1 MKKTRF
7 LFGLLLLALCFSG
20 FLGCAKDEDDSG
32 GLANLMFIHAYTSG
46 KNATVLVNDSLM
58 LPLTAG
64 FGNFTLYQS
73 LASGNSSFKIRD
85 NTLDSIIASNSFN
98 LKKNS
103 NNTLMLTNKD
113 AGSEL
118 LLVSDDLEL
127 ADTSKS
133 YLRLINLVPN
143 GNNMSLNITSGAT
156 VASGVAFK
164 AVSTFNPISP
174 GKTDF
179 TIVAGAT
186 VVSNITN
193 FNLLP
198 GKKYSILMTG
208 LVGQTPKASHN
219 IIVNK

>member
-1 MKKTRF
+1 MKKSHS
-7 LFGLLLLALCFSG
+7 LYGLLLWALCFSAY
-20 FLGCAKDEDDSG
+20 FGCSKDEDDSG
-32 GLANLMFIHAYTSG
+32 GIAKLMFIHGYTSG
-46 KNATVLVNDSLM
+46 KNSTVLVNDSVM

-64 FGNFTLYQS
+64 FGNFTLYQT
-73 LASGNSSFKIRD
+73 LASGNSSFKVRD

-103 NNTLMLTNKD
+103 NYSLMLTNKD
-113 AGSEL
+113 PGSEL
-118 LLVSDDLEL
+118 LLLTDDLEL

-156 VASGVAFK
+156 VTSGVAFK
-164 AVSTFNPISP
+164 TASTFNPVTP

-179 TIVAGAT
+179 TIVSGAT
-186 VVSNITN
+186 VVSTITN

-208 LVGQTPKASHN
+208 LVGQLPKAGHN